1 MLNGA
6 KVRSTPTRPLPPP
19 PKRRPPHLLI
29 AEIVEQIF
37 VMPDTGQ
44 GVSHVATHRINSID
58 AQFMLRHEAVQ
69 NF

>member
-6 KVRSTPTRPLPPP
+6 KVQSPPPRLLPPL
-19 PKRRPPHLLI
+19 RPPLLLI

-37 VMPDTGQ
+37 VMPETGQ
-44 GVSHVATHRINSID
+44 GVIHVATHRFHSID
-58 AQFMLRHEAVQ
+58 AQFMPRHEAVQ